1 MYVLKFKF
9 CQCVLYIHRKGMLFS
24 ECKQRLDMQNLD
36 TLNRLHGA
44 QADIKSLYTELSL
57 VSVSSLTIELDKTT
71 INAL

>member
-1 MYVLKFKF
+1 
-9 CQCVLYIHRKGMLFS
+9 
-24 ECKQRLDMQNLD
+24 MQNLD